1 MVPIIISNIITT
13 TIGPACLSVPLFP
26 PHILSTTKSISCRGY
41 AAPNRQQ
48 PRPGVHR
55 KSNRSDFRRSEL
67 VSALR
72 KAGNRLH
79 VLAADALASSS
90 AEVERLRNRVAQL
103 EAIARLNGETIQNM
117 QRVAAETEREQ
128 FRSVTR

>member
-1 MVPIIISNIITT
+1 MPR
-13 TIGPACLSVPLFP
+13 
-26 PHILSTTKSISCRGY
+26 K
-41 AAPNRQQ
+41 RQ
-48 PRPGVHR
+48 
-55 KSNRSDFRRSEL
+55 
-67 VSALR
+67 ALR